1 MGVAERYK
9 EKQTSGQKKTGVA
22 ERYNERQTGV
32 AERYAQ
38 RTGQQLPAQNRP
50 FTDIRTA
57 ARSVSNER
65 LVRRAEQDRAYQIAL
80 DNLQREQRKHAEETY
95 KATPMY
101 QRAALYQ
108 RYMESPEGRESQY
121 TDEDYNYAIAD
132 LNARK
137 FVLEEEAN
145 HNFRSDADL
154 IKNTEERQR
163 VDQEIS
169 RLQAGKRLREW
180 NDLRSSE
187 DFAEK
192 AAYNPDLYN
201 DYEHQR
207 ESLGDDPYE
216 YINANPEV
224 RERIR
229 ANQSYGIREDN
240 GWSHYDSRDWSGYDD
255 LPQEVK
261 DTYNYIYNTRG
272 KNEANE
278 YLSAAAPLKATFS
291 ESLLAGITA
300 PVANALSIFDDDIAH
315 STALENARAASGDYS
330 WAYKTGSTASNI
342 ASMLLLNKGFAAV
355 GRALGASANLA
366 SGAIYNALTMGSQSA
381 LSQAPYLRTGQIT
394 PEEFGRSVGVN
405 AIAGASASIA
415 SGLVSTGINDMLV
428 QKGLQTKFNNYL
440 TNAASS
446 SAYAATNTL
455 TQNALSKK
463 KMTDEELAWSLV
475 EGFAYSLISAAVQT
489 GIQNRQTA
497 EYVERLQKELN
508 DGWEEITR
516 TASQSTGG
524 DNSRAQTIA
533 RELLAKAQEGRV
545 YIEQMS
551 MPGQQSAK
559 NDILAGYDLLISNFN
574 AIANGLPQSTQ
585 VPAAPSGVVSGIRNA
600 LQAGISVPEQ
610 TAINVPD
617 MQAAPVVTNTVPIV
631 TNTVPIVTNTVPS
644 AGSVASELSAAPG
657 ASNISKA
664 DLDRIS
670 GEYDGSTDEIVYS
683 RGMVEG
689 YNYGLNGY
697 PKDQIT
703 ADGFYNDL
711 APAQREYSYALG
723 QNAAAKNKVTS
734 ADTEKKLKDL
744 GVGEEGI
751 TAFKDG
757 YTVGTDFDTYYKDFT
772 DGYKTGTVDNILE
785 LSGEGAKQAVVD
797 GFSARLRDE
806 ESGSLPV
813 AAPEAR
819 RADVSLETG
828 KSSYTD
834 IQSRIEALEDAQA
847 RTNDPAEID
856 RIEKEIEELQGQLN
870 NSNSVMEGG
879 SYLDS
884 ARKKLASFVD
894 AVKKRMA
901 TKSGEYIEP
910 IVLSESMSKDLGDK
924 IESAIG
930 INTTGWKT
938 AFAPNEVEHTE
949 IRHGKNGKADH
960 TMADT
965 SDYFNLLDLDRNF
978 SNVGKGK
985 RNTKA
990 YRNKDGSFAPT
1001 VEITVPLNTGE
1012 MAVIEAVPDTDSKT
1026 VYVLSAYKKGTASR
1040 VPNTVSS
1047 NSPAPYVQN
1056 AVGSPA
1062 PSAEDNTPN
1071 ANNGQPLQVKDIQK
1085 IVAGHQITLD
1095 EYARSINSQKA
1106 KSERGQIVKAVTDAQ
1121 KQAQLIDKN
1130 GTRTIALGIVDNF
1143 VEKGAV
1149 DYESVRLDTKNPE
1162 IAASQV
1168 AAYGMLLRDPRFET
1182 FRILFTKGDRIISV
1196 QSFTSRLVDRAYAT
1210 KGMLDSIIARRND
1223 LKASGY
1229 YLMHNHP
1236 SGDPSESG
1244 ADIAMTRR
1252 FSQMVPGFKGHI
1264 IVDHNKY
1271 SYLNASGYS
1280 QGGIQTL
1287 VSGKAET
1294 FEKRIVDHPLLYDV
1308 FNGPD
1313 KLAQAA
1319 VDLVHSKDVGVLMY
1333 CDTKGRLR
1341 AIEEVKNTFMK
1352 STDAF
1357 GQYLADRKTQLG
1369 SSRTFLLMTG
1379 GIAWDDATYDLQHL
1393 FLRNLIFDIID
1404 RGGRSMYK
1412 GDSGL
1417 TVNIGGRI
1425 EYINGT
1431 VRDRMD
1437 YNPDGTIGEKAFEV
1451 KEEFDL
1457 KENAEQTK
1465 ELVAVHNMT
1474 QNELAKSLDLGGLPM
1489 PSIAIIKARNGHSE
1503 YGDVSIVFN
1512 KDSIDPRKDPRN
1524 KIYSGDAWTPT
1535 FPQIEYKANDKVES
1549 ALRSKYYDLY
1559 RKFGDDAT
1567 RPLYPYGNYAEDQ
1580 LNRDGGEAGI
1590 IEKYSDDKDMMQLF
1604 LLDTKGKGVDPVVV
1618 ETKTEMTADQ
1628 KAVSQSLIDTLGENT
1643 VFEFNIPKGENP
1655 LTYRKSWLA
1664 EHEKELNPA
1673 LTKAYMAAY
1682 DLSEADAKYSVEQ
1695 MKPAQKIGEVRNALK
1710 FAENEG
1716 VSIKTETDRQAT
1728 EAAIEKAVDKKAY
1741 NKWLHSLFD
1750 GLEEKSG
1757 IYNGK
1762 ERYAP
1767 MGNHRSFE
1775 FLHYEVNL
1783 ENIVKEMRGHEN
1795 AETIFG
1801 GTSIWGSAAKRF
1813 RSISEVKADKER
1825 LNRMDQEEYDAIRK
1839 GFTERLS
1846 EIAQSIIKPGQMKE
1860 NSWENFKLLDD
1871 AAGVIG
1877 ESVRN
1882 NRSVNGIIRTLS
1894 KYSDWLTNINEET
1907 AGKILTLA
1915 DDIANM
1921 PTEYFE
1927 AKPER
1932 AVGFNE
1938 AAAVILPE
1946 NTDSAVKNKLSDLG
1960 VPVYEYPAG
1969 DEEARRNALN
1979 NTNALFES
1987 QIQYGNEQTA
1997 AMRRERLEDM
2007 IEGSTAGNRKDYA
2020 RQWITSINPTDFLNM
2035 TLGTRN
2041 QNREVFDK
2049 MPGEYGSTVN
2059 ERDFTEDLKKS
2070 RQTPYLIVD
2079 VDSGEVLGHEGRHR
2093 MRALE
2098 KQGITSAEIGIEFY
2112 RSGMLAKELNGY
2124 GNPLETIK
2132 SMEIFNQRGT
2142 GQSITL
2148 SDIMPLNNANKE
2160 AIMER
2165 YGNPGANVLYEEKAG
2180 YGVTDGKK
2188 YPFLRDDAEDEV
2200 HKVTTDTKYGSE
2212 VRLTDHSP
2220 SIITSQKNTKDLPL
2234 VMKASHVREN
2244 ILSEAEAK
2252 KLGLSIKGKHFHR
2265 LGEEL
2270 YLQVIN
2276 GLDDVDLAYRGTKF
2290 APKPERRENYFLLVS
2305 KIKDNDGN
2313 TINVPIIVNEH
2324 GRYNNVY
2331 IDVNRIAT
2339 VFGRNDINE
2348 YIKKQLEKGYLVRVK
2363 NKSIKASESPVSLTG
2378 NYGNNASTDNVP
2390 QSGTK
2395 VNPESEKTQ
2404 LREEITPYTVPAP
2417 SDELTATRRELN
2429 KALRELKN
2437 ARQKADYWKGQT
2449 RLTKVEKL
2457 TDASVNALAKQYAA
2471 NTELNKAELAKE
2483 IKTLGVWALNQPED
2497 FSLGAL
2503 RDRVRK
2509 LAVKLGE
2516 AQLPEFTTEWDDNL
2530 KDALDFIKASKIR
2543 INRSDLPADFFKE
2556 GGEGRKKFN
2565 KLHLTISDQG
2575 SMDSWY
2581 QEAHELY
2588 PYLFPEDI
2596 TNPADQLE
2604 HVIDLLDNVLV
2615 PTKLLIPTDT
2625 NSEEYIDWSSEEIM
2639 ADLVELTLYG
2649 KEKPTFADRKEA
2661 EKKEAVARAKQ
2672 EVRAQEA
2679 GKRKEALDKLRE
2691 QAKEHE
2697 QQALDKLR
2705 EKREKQI
2712 QSLKDHYKE
2721 IQKNARERKIES
2733 ADRTRLLNVARR
2745 LSKLKTY
2752 DVTKDYINSLIGDL
2766 DLVSKGITK
2775 RSLEDLVS
2783 LKAWYDD
2790 EVESNPDFIPDE
2802 LTKKRL
2808 DRLSKTRISNMDIQ
2822 DVRDLTD
2829 VLLNIEHA
2837 LSTSRKFHNKQIR
2850 IETYQAGLNTITDL
2864 ENSGGVKNQSSKRY
2878 SAAISLLRPETLAL
2892 KLVGYNRNSPL
2903 YQLTRE
2909 LSKGENKRIAYQ
2921 NEAEEMLRP
2930 FTSDKDFVKF
2940 INSERIEIGGLGE
2953 NGNQK
2958 AVITPNLRMSLYMH
2972 SHNDAN
2978 MRHIMNG
2985 GINVP
2990 DYRLLSKGKTAEAYA
3005 RGTRIKLTPTQV
3017 RAITLGM
3024 TPKERAFADLCRN
3037 YYENVSKPA
3046 LNEVSND
3053 KLGYSIAKVDDYYR
3067 IPVNKNFLQ
3076 TNFGELKKDGT
3087 VDGMGFLKERQEGA
3101 TTPMDLVGLME
3112 TINQDIRMHAKY
3124 VGLSIPVGDFNRL
3137 MSMMVMGYETS
3148 VMDTLEK
3155 TWGRPAHQYIDDLM
3169 SQLQGNGPK
3178 SSALDTVRSKYA
3190 SAVLLGN
3197 VGVMV
3202 KQAASYP
3209 TAAAVL
3215 GWGPLTKAMGNFGKL
3230 SDHELAMMRKYS
3242 PMQIYRE
3249 KGYGTIELGDIAA
3262 RKGSV
3267 PKLLQ
3272 GIQKVDILTTR
3283 KLFKACEY
3291 YVRSNMPEIKYNS
3304 EEFWQAVGELHTRV
3318 IENTQPNY
3326 TTMQRPAI
3334 LRSKNQM
3341 TRALV
3346 MFKTQPM
3353 QNYNILYES
3362 LGEMI
3367 AKHRAYKSGGSE
3379 ADYKQARRGFARAYT
3394 SIAVSTVVF
3403 AAMQLLWDMFRHK
3416 TEEYE
3421 DEGEMT
3427 IESVAKGLGI
3437 KSLASLAGMIP
3448 LGGEALTMIENRID
3462 NILSEAGGEAFFN
3475 QTEYDLSA
3483 PTIDALNSLRTGIE
3497 ALLDNSVKL
3506 SNWDSMSGADREK
3519 VLRKIESALEG
3530 VGQFAGIPAANVRK
3544 LVTALI
3550 VNTVSPISG
3559 KYMADYVQ
3567 LRIEKAPAQNKNA
3580 YFDLLYEAY
3589 KNDRK
3594 VYDMLYEDM
3603 IGNEAFATSTKS
3615 AQDNVDK
3622 AIKDRIK
3629 ADESKSEDEAADD
3642 WQKVYDHVSQRNG
3655 WENLSVD
3662 QQAKVGQEIQK
3673 WAEDTGFN
3681 ANYDKYLNGE
3691 APDESLKDTT
3701 SGKIISGG
3709 EKKGVDAIGYF
3720 SYLSQLMEVDRPNGN
3735 GNLGS
3740 YDKNEIANALS
3751 KTSEL
3756 SDTAKQ
3762 YIWETKYPKSKLTY
3776 KEYIASED
3784 YKKWKSNK

>member
-1 MGVAERYK
+1 MESFQEYVKRRNTERRAEDAVESNKSVVTASDRG
-9 EKQTSGQKKTGVA
+9 S
-22 ERYNERQTGV
+22 
-32 AERYAQ
+32 AQ
-38 RTGQQLPAQNRP
+38 RSGRVETFDEYLARRAQESPQDRP

-108 RYMESPEGRESQY
+108 RYLETPEGKESQY
-121 TDEDYNYAIAD
+121 SVEDFDNAIKEVESKKAADEENRRN
-132 LNARK
+132 LNT
-137 FVLEEEAN
+137 E
-145 HNFRSDADL
+145 
-154 IKNTEERQR
+154 KNTLWQRISGYRRGGLPVPQDIQDRYDEIDAALRETSSYDEE
-163 VDQEIS
+163 IG
-169 RLQAGKRLREW
+169 RLQAGKKRREW
-180 NDLRSSE
+180 NDLRNNE

-192 AAYNPDLYN
+192 AVYNPNLYN

-207 ESLGDDPYE
+207 QSLGDDPYE

-224 RERIR
+224 RERIK

-240 GWSHYDSRDWSGYDD
+240 GWSQYDSRDWSGYDD
-255 LPQEVK
+255 LPQDVK

-278 YLSAAAPLKATFS
+278 YLSSAAPLKATFS

-300 PVANALSIFDDDIAH
+300 PLANALSIFDDDIAH
-315 STALENARAASGDYS
+315 SAALENARVASGDYS
-330 WAYKTGSTASNI
+330 WAYKAGSTASNI
-342 ASMLLLNKGFAAV
+342 ASMLLMGKGFSAV
-355 GRALGASANLA
+355 GKALGVSSNLA
-366 SGAIYNALTMGSQSA
+366 SGAVYNALTMGSQSA

-394 PEEFGRSVGVN
+394 PEDFGRSIGAN
-405 AIAGASASIA
+405 AIAGAAASIS
-415 SGLVSTGINDMLV
+415 SGLISTGINKVLV

-475 EGFAYSLISAAVQT
+475 EGFAYSLISSAVRT

-497 EYVERLQKELN
+497 QYVERLQKELN

-524 DNSRAQTIA
+524 DNSRTQAIA
-533 RELLAKAQEGRV
+533 RELLAKAQEGRA

-574 AIANGLPQSTQ
+574 AAANGLPQSTQGLPQSTQ
-585 VPAAPSGVVSGIRNA
+585 VPAAPSNVVSGIQNA
-600 LQAGISVPEQ
+600 LQAGIN
-610 TAINVPD
+610 NVPNDSGAVNGIAPPIQD
-617 MQAAPVVTNTVPIV
+617 MPRTTEVADKDHIINKITSNIPSLSNDKPVADVKGTEFSKGTKKLTEQVSDFFKSIGNKVHRKGFGDITLDSRSARDDIAHGIGRAKAATFAAVPSVIEQGRQIDFQENWKGRGRDSYVFAAPITLEGEKSYVAAVVLKGGDNRFYLHEVVDGKGNIIYKKNGISDNLKTANENTTLNVAGVTEAPLSNANIAPIKG
-631 TNTVPIVTNTVPS
+631 NSNIKNEIS
-644 AGSVASELSAAPG
+644 SAPG
-657 ASNISKA
+657 AGNISKA

-711 APAQREYSYALG
+711 TPAQREYSYALG

-734 ADTEKKLKDL
+734 ADTEKKLKEL

-834 IQSRIEALEDAQA
+834 IQSQIEALEDAQA

-856 RIEKEIEELQGQLN
+856 RIEKEIEELQSSAVKETAVEKYNSLTYDGLSKKKAVSPVSIRIFDKASSTRKGVIAEGLKNAASVGRKISETQAAVYVDDINAEIIVTNRSLYHGLDRRISLN
-870 NSNSVMEGG
+870 AGITEKIGEILKNSIRINESNPEKSSVKNSYV
-879 SYLDS
+879 
-884 ARKKLASFVD
+884 LAAVVKDKEPAVVISFVD
-894 AVKKRMA
+894 M
-901 TKSGEYIEP
+901 KSRELGDVYVLHSTNIKEKESAAHAP
-910 IVLSESMSKDLGDK
+910 ELSELP
-924 IESAIG
+924 I
-930 INTTGWKT
+930 
-938 AFAPNEVEHTE
+938 
-949 IRHGKNGKADH
+949 
-960 TMADT
+960 
-965 SDYFNLLDLDRNF
+965 
-978 SNVGKGK
+978 
-985 RNTKA
+985 
-990 YRNKDGSFAPT
+990 
-1001 VEITVPLNTGE
+1001 LN
-1012 MAVIEAVPDTDSKT
+1012 TDSKISIENLLRF
-1026 VYVLSAYKKGTASR
+1026 VNHFSPEVLPEDVLRRFGYPDRPPGKYGERMLFEK
-1040 VPNTVSS
+1040 
-1047 NSPAPYVQN
+1047 N
-1056 AVGSPA
+1056 AL
-1062 PSAEDNTPN
+1062 ER
-1071 ANNGQPLQVKDIQK
+1071 

-1106 KSERGQIVKAVTDAQ
+1106 KTERGQIVKAVTDAQ

-1149 DYESVRLDTKNPE
+1149 DYENVRLDAKNPE

-1196 QSFTSRLVDRAYAT
+1196 QSFTSRLVDRAYIT
-1210 KGMLDSIIARRND
+1210 KGMMDSIIARRND

-1280 QGGIQTL
+1280 QGGIQTIAG
-1287 VSGKAET
+1287 GKAET

-1308 FNGPD
+1308 FNDPD

-1333 CDTKGRLR
+1333 CDTKGKLR

-1357 GQYLADRKTQLG
+1357 EQYLADRKTQLG

-1379 GIAWDDATYDLQHL
+1379 GIAWDDAAYDLQHL

-1425 EYINGT
+1425 ENINGT

-1437 YNPDGTIGEKAFEV
+1437 YNPDGTVGEKAFEV
-1451 KEEFDL
+1451 KEVNDRDTLRFLDNQP
-1457 KENAEQTK
+1457 KEKVYRAMQVIDGKLYPPMAAKIDGKLVEPSEIGKWYQAEERP
-1465 ELVAVHNMT
+1465 ELIRKGN
-1474 QNELAKSLDLGGLPM
+1474 KFKLD
-1489 PSIAIIKARNGHSE
+1489 
-1503 YGDVSIVFN
+1503 
-1512 KDSIDPRKDPRN
+1512 
-1524 KIYSGDAWTPT
+1524 
-1535 FPQIEYKANDKVES
+1535 KANGS
-1549 ALRSKYYDLY
+1549 AIEAAYNPYFHTSRS
-1559 RKFGDDAT
+1559 
-1567 RPLYPYGNYAEDQ
+1567 PLNDQ
-1580 LNRDGGEAGI
+1580 FSSAYKRDN
-1590 IEKYSDDKDMMQLF
+1590 L
-1604 LLDTKGKGVDPVVV
+1604 VVV
-1618 ETKTEMTADQ
+1618 EGEVPSSELTSGY
-1628 KAVSQSLIDTLGENT
+1628 KAEYAKDAVGEVTWHSGPVSSKLKGDKQRKVILSRWFKPVRIVPDSEVAQRVSELLKGEDITIPSNT
-1643 VFEFNIPKGENP
+1643 VTPS
-1655 LTYRKSWLA
+1655 LRA
-1664 EHEKELNPA
+1664 ELEKLN
-1673 LTKAYMAAY
+1673 
-1682 DLSEADAKYSVEQ
+1682 
-1695 MKPAQKIGEVRNALK
+1695 
-1710 FAENEG
+1710 
-1716 VSIKTETDRQAT
+1716 
-1728 EAAIEKAVDKKAY
+1728 
-1741 NKWLHSLFD
+1741 
-1750 GLEEKSG
+1750 
-1757 IYNGK
+1757 
-1762 ERYAP
+1762 
-1767 MGNHRSFE
+1767 
-1775 FLHYEVNL
+1775 
-1783 ENIVKEMRGHEN
+1783 
-1795 AETIFG
+1795 
-1801 GTSIWGSAAKRF
+1801 
-1813 RSISEVKADKER
+1813 
-1825 LNRMDQEEYDAIRK
+1825 
-1839 GFTERLS
+1839 
-1846 EIAQSIIKPGQMKE
+1846 
-1860 NSWENFKLLDD
+1860 
-1871 AAGVIG
+1871 
-1877 ESVRN
+1877 
-1882 NRSVNGIIRTLS
+1882 
-1894 KYSDWLTNINEET
+1894 
-1907 AGKILTLA
+1907 
-1915 DDIANM
+1915 
-1921 PTEYFE
+1921 
-1927 AKPER
+1927 
-1932 AVGFNE
+1932 
-1938 AAAVILPE
+1938 
-1946 NTDSAVKNKLSDLG
+1946 
-1960 VPVYEYPAG
+1960 VPVV
-1969 DEEARRNALN
+1969 DDALN
-1979 NTNALFES
+1979 NTNALFE
-1987 QIQYGNEQTA
+1987 EQ
-1997 AMRRERLEDM
+1997 
-2007 IEGSTAGNRKDYA
+2007 
-2020 RQWITSINPTDFLNM
+2020 
-2035 TLGTRN
+2035 
-2041 QNREVFDK
+2041 
-2049 MPGEYGSTVN
+2049 
-2059 ERDFTEDLKKS
+2059 
-2070 RQTPYLIVD
+2070 
-2079 VDSGEVLGHEGRHR
+2079 
-2093 MRALE
+2093 
-2098 KQGITSAEIGIEFY
+2098 
-2112 RSGMLAKELNGY
+2112 
-2124 GNPLETIK
+2124 
-2132 SMEIFNQRGT
+2132 
-2142 GQSITL
+2142 
-2148 SDIMPLNNANKE
+2148 
-2160 AIMER
+2160 
-2165 YGNPGANVLYEEKAG
+2165 AG
-2180 YGVTDGKK
+2180 YGAADAKE
-2188 YPFLRDDAEDEV
+2188 YPFLRDDTKDEV
-2200 HKVTTDTKYGSE
+2200 HKVATDIKYGSE

-2234 VMKASHVREN
+2234 VMRASHVREN

-2252 KLGLSIKGKHFHR
+2252 KLGLSTKGKHFHS

-2276 GLDDVDLAYRGTKF
+2276 GLNDVDLAYRGTKN

-2305 KIKDNDGN
+2305 KIKDQNGN
-2313 TINVPIIVNEH
+2313 TINIPVFVNEH
-2324 GRYNNVY
+2324 AQYNTVY
-2331 IDVNRIAT
+2331 IDVNRVAT
-2339 VFGRNDINE
+2339 VFGNDN
-2348 YIKKQLEKGYLVRVK
+2348 LENAIREQVRKGWLVRVK
-2363 NKSIKASESPVSLTG
+2363 NKSIKASESPVPLTG
-2378 NYGNNASTDNVP
+2378 NYGNNASMDKIPQIREESNPYLKDSAGRTLSPEQRDYFKNSKVRDNKGNLLVMYHGTPAGGFTVFRNGLAFFSQNKEYADRFQIPSASSRQAGKEATSPKTYEVYLNITKPFDIREPSTRKLFINEYVKGGYALGINPYTEYYDTTSSGLPSWEEADNIYEFLEDKGLLERYDGIIVDEGGDLDGNGNTKHRGISYVTFNPEQIKATDNTTP
-2390 QSGTK
+2390 SEDPDILREEGNGYGTRISEK
-2395 VNPESEKTQ
+2395 DNPYFIESEKTVP
-2404 LREEITPYTVPAP
+2404 EELA
-2417 SDELTATRRELN
+2417 STRKELN
-2429 KALRELKN
+2429 KALRELKG
-2437 ARQKADYWKGQT
+2437 AREKADYWKGQT
-2449 RLTKVEKL
+2449 RLTKFEKL
-2457 TDASVNALAKQYAA
+2457 TDRSVKALANQYAE
-2471 NTELNKAELAKE
+2471 NTELNRKELAAE
-2483 IKTLGVWALNQPED
+2483 IKDLGEWAINQPEG
-2497 FSLGAL
+2497 FSLGAF

-2516 AQLPEFTTEWDDNL
+2516 AELPVYEEYWDDSL
-2530 KDALDFIKASKIR
+2530 KEAADFIKASKISVR
-2543 INRSDLPADFFKE
+2543 RSDLPTDFFKK

-2565 KLHLTISDQG
+2565 KLHISISEQG
-2575 SMDSWY
+2575 DMDSWY
-2581 QEAHELY
+2581 QEAHSIY

-2604 HVIDLLDNVLV
+2604 HVLDLLDNVLV
-2615 PTKLLIPTDT
+2615 PEKILIPTDPT
-2625 NSEEYIDWSSEEIM
+2625 SEEYIDWRTEEIM
-2639 ADLVELTLYG
+2639 ADMVDLTLHG

-2672 EVRAQEA
+2672 EVRAREA
-2679 GKRKEALDKLRE
+2679 EKRKEALDKLRE

-2829 VLLNIEHA
+2829 ALLNIEHA

-2878 SAAISLLRPETLAL
+2878 GAALSLLRPETLAL

-3112 TINQDIRMHAKY
+3112 TVNQDIRMHAKY

-3155 TWGRPAHQYIDDLM
+3155 MWGRPAHQYIDDLM

-3215 GWGPLTKAMGNFGKL
+3215 GWGPLTKAMGNIGKL
-3230 SDHELAMMRKYS
+3230 SDHELTMMRKYS

-3291 YVRSNMPEIKYNS
+3291 YVRSNMPELKYNS
-3304 EEFWQAVGELHTRV
+3304 DEFWQAVGELHTRV

-3334 LRSKNQM
+3334 LRSENQM

-3367 AKHRAYKSGGSE
+3367 AKHRAYKNGGSE
-3379 ADYKQARRGFARAYT
+3379 ADYKQARRGFARGYT

-3448 LGGEALTMIENRID
+3448 LGGEALTMLENRID

-3506 SNWDSMSGADREK
+3506 SNWENMSGADREK

-3550 VNTVSPISG
+3550 VNTITPISG

-3589 KNDRK
+3589 KNDRRT
-3594 VYDMLYEDM
+3594 YDMLYEDM
-3603 IGNEAFATSTKS
+3603 IGNEAFETSTKS

-3629 ADESKSEDEAADD
+3629 ADESKSEDETADD
-3642 WQKVYDHVSQRNG
+3642 WQKVYDHVSQRKG

-3751 KTSEL
+3751 KTGEL

-3762 YIWETKYPKSKLTY
+3762 YIWENKYPKSKLTY